1 MATTYP
7 ALIVTFAREEGLQR
21 LICAGI
27 DSGIKRFYIAIDGP
41 RTDEHRSTQKRMH
54 DYLARYRNASDI
66 EFFVWQR
73 SKNLGAAAG
82 VLTAINWFFSN
93 EEAGIILEDDLIPS
107 PDFFTFATKALDF
120 YENNQDVWLI
130 SGSRMAQTSSRI
142 SSSDWSRYPMIWG
155 WATWGTRWRDMS
167 SLIAT
172 KDYLPA
178 RNFFSARLNFWQTG
192 ARRAQS
198 GLVDAWDIPLA
209 NAQYKNLKYTVIPPV
224 NLVTNVGFD
233 QQATHTSGAK
243 FPLNHPT
250 NVLPEDFQLLENVSI
265 GNARIYDEFLEKK
278 LFRIKLH
285 HSFLG
290 IYGPILDFF
299 KSKRQSRG
307 SLSKRISDIS
317 LPE

>member
-1 MATTYP
+1 MAATYP

-21 LICAGI
+21 LVSAGI

-41 RTDEHRSTQKRMH
+41 RTKQHRLSQERMH
-54 DYLARYRNASDI
+54 DYLSSHPKVSDI

-73 SKNLGAAAG
+73 SENLGAAAG
-82 VLTAINWFFSN
+82 VLTAINWFFSH
-93 EEAGIILEDDLIPS
+93 EKAGFILEDDLIPS
-107 PDFFTFATKALDF
+107 SGFFTFAAKALDF
-120 YENNQDVWLI
+120 YEDNPDVWLI
-130 SGSRMAQTSSRI
+130 SGSRMLQTSSRK

-155 WATWGTRWRDMS
+155 WATWGKKWIEMS
-167 SLIAT
+167 SLITT
-172 KDYLPA
+172 KNHLVI
-178 RNFFSARLNFWQTG
+178 RHFFNARLNFWQTG

-198 GLVDAWDIPLA
+198 GLVDAWDMPLA
-209 NAQYKNLKYTVIPPV
+209 NAQYKNMKYTVIPPV

-233 QQATHTSGAK
+233 QEATHTSGAN

-250 NVLPEDFQLLENVSI
+250 DDLPDDFQLLDRVCIE
-265 GNARIYDEFLEKK
+265 NARIYDNYLEKR
-278 LFRIKLH
+278 LFRIKSR

-307 SLSKRISDIS
+307 SLSRRISEIT